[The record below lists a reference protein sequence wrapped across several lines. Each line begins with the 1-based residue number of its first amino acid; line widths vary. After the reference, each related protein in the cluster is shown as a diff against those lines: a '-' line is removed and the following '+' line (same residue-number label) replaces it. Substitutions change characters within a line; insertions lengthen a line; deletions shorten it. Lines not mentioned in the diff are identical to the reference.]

1 MSESPPP
8 DPPSGTY
15 SITVADAKEI
25 YEECH
30 MQLGILE
37 DLIGDQVDVESINR
51 NTFALLCE
59 SYQTSYKITSISD
72 RILQENQRS
81 GDGAKEE
88 VIINGTDMIV
98 LQTAMMA
105 RYYIGLDLV
114 RNAGISTAIH

>member
-1 MSESPPP
+1 MSDTPPS
-8 DPPSGTY
+8 DPPSATY
-15 SITVADAKEI
+15 SLTVTDAEEI
-25 YEECH
+25 NQECH

-37 DLIGDQVDVESINR
+37 DLIGDQAGVEPINK
-51 NTFALLCE
+51 NIFALLCE

-72 RILQENQRS
+72 RILRDNQRS
-81 GDGAKEE
+81 GEGTKEE
-88 VIINGTDMIV
+88 VIINGTDMLV

>member
-1 MSESPPP
+1 MSEAPPP

-15 SITVADAKEI
+15 SIAVADAKEI
-25 YEECH
+25 YEECYL
-30 MQLGILE
+30 QLGILE
-37 DLIGDQVDVESINR
+37 DLIIDQTEVELINR
-51 NTFALLCE
+51 NIFALLCE

-72 RILQENQRS
+72 RILRENQRS
-81 GDGAKEE
+81 GEGAKEE
-88 VIINGTDMIV
+88 VIINGTDMLV

>member
-1 MSESPPP
+1 
-8 DPPSGTY
+8 
-15 SITVADAKEI
+15 
-25 YEECH
+25 

-37 DLIGDQVDVESINR
+37 DLIGDQVDVESINK
-51 NTFALLCE
+51 NIFALLCE

-72 RILQENQRS
+72 RILRENQRS
-81 GDGAKEE
+81 GVGAKEE
-88 VIINGTDMIV
+88 VIINGTDMLV